1 MEPVGKL
8 LKEKRLEKGLILDD
22 VADITKIR
30 KKYLDALE
38 SGNYGEIP
46 DKVYTKSFLKIYS
59 EFLGMDRVYV
69 LKRYLDEVSQED
81 TIIAPKRF
89 DQKSFGDSNYPKEKT
104 RNNRLFYIMIGVLA
118 ILLLVWGFNFIQGRK
133 NNENT
138 IDNKTTLTNI
148 GEKENQ
154 ELPVTPPVVEL
165 PKEIISN
172 PKHSFDKLTL
182 QLNATDRVWVSAT
195 MDRASIDQF
204 TLSAGISKSIEAT
217 KNIKLN
223 IGNAGGLKLNINGF
237 DLANLGNSGETIDLE
252 ITLTPGSS
260 IQAVKIRGGKIETQ
274 ILTD

>member
-89 DQKSFGDSNYPKEKT
+89 DQKSFGESNYPKEKT
-104 RNNRLFYIMIGVLA
+104 RKNRLFYIMIGVLA

-138 IDNKTTLTNI
+138 IDDKTTLTNI

-195 MDRASIDQF
+195 MDQASIDQF